1 MAKHPEK
8 DDAVIVVNGDP
19 KEVDDRDVSYEQAIE
34 LAFPGQAAD
43 PNNTF
48 TVLYRKADHSHAEGS
63 LVAGGSVKVHKQG
76 TSFSVTRSIRS

>member
-1 MAKHPEK
+1 MANDPEK

-19 KEVDDRDVSYEQAIE
+19 RNVEDRDVSYEEVVE
-34 LAFPGQAAD
+34 LAFPGQTAD

-48 TVLYRKADHSHAEGS
+48 TVLYRKAEHAHAEGS

>member
-1 MAKHPEK
+1 MAKDAGK
-8 DDAVIVVNGDP
+8 DDAVIVVNGEP
-19 KEVDDRDVSYEQAIE
+19 KDVADRDVSYEGVVE
-34 LAFPGQAAD
+34 LAFPGLASD

-48 TVLYRKADHSHAEGS
+48 TVLYRKADHSRTEGS